1 MTLHGALLQA
11 VSLLIKTRVGF
22 ALFVVVS
29 MGFNVESPLT
39 FLPGPFGEDVICH
52 KAADKCFRISHLVLS
67 HMLSLK
73 QHPRYSTL
81 WPLTLLPEEGNVRRI
96 LPFSASISEWQLKRQ
111 WHKML
116 QCGNLSVLMAIFDV
130 SFIFEIK
137 DLLSNVN
144 TNDNR
149 RTGQSSMEL
158 WEWKKILFLR
168 MKLCV

>member
-1 MTLHGALLQA
+1 MTLHGSLLQA
-11 VSLLIKTRVGF
+11 LSLLIKTRAGL

-73 QHPRYSTL
+73 QHPRYSPL

-111 WHKML
+111 WRKML
-116 QCGNLSVLMAIFDV
+116 QCGNLSVLMAIFDM
-130 SFIFEIK
+130 SLIFEFK

-144 TNDNR
+144 INDNR
-149 RTGQSSMEL
+149 RTGKARWNSESER
-158 WEWKKILFLR
+158 KFSF
-168 MKLCV
+168 